1 LKSFFEKTNIVHSV
15 LKTISIFL
23 LLTTQAWAGA
33 TVSEWLSTADQ
44 SNNLTQQA
52 NLSFAPDSGTNTYT
66 ITLNDTQTN
75 QTIDG
80 FGAAMC
86 DSSAYVMYNE
96 LTTAQRAAAM
106 TAMFDP
112 NNGIGLSMCR
122 LPMGASD
129 MAVSNYSYDDNG
141 GAADPTMAHFS
152 IAHDMAYII
161 PCMQQML
168 AINPNVKI
176 MATPWSPPGWMKDSG
191 TMKGGN
197 FLPQYYS
204 AYAQYFVKF
213 VQAYQ
218 AQGIPI
224 WSVSCQNEPLY
235 NATGYPGMNFPATQ
249 ELEFI
254 RDYLGPAFEAAGLT
268 TKILVYDHNWDQYVY
283 PETVLGDAV
292 ANFFSLGTAWH
303 WYGGVVT
310 NQQYLQTLY
319 PGRPQYITEAAS
331 GTWNGNYGQNIVNDE
346 EQLVI
351 WGSENWSKGAIKWPF
366 ALDQNAGP
374 QNGGC
379 NTCYGL
385 ITVNTTSQTFS
396 EGVGYF
402 SLGQAS
408 KFVQRGAYYV
418 NSNSFGS
425 GAIEDAAFK
434 NPDGSDVVVVLNSS
448 GSTQSFKVVL
458 NGQSFTSSL
467 PASGVATYKWTGGV
481 VIPQPTATPTPNAAS
496 AWRIHAGGGA
506 YTDSLGNVWAADEN
520 FVGGAP
526 ATNTGTITGSLP
538 GSGDQ
543 ALYENERYGASL
555 LYNFQAPNQLYQ
567 VTLKFSEN
575 YWTSAGSR
583 VFNVMINGNTVLT
596 NFDIFAAAGGEF
608 KAVDKVFNN
617 IQPDSQGRIIVQLG
631 PTSADNA
638 KIDAIQIIP
647 QPGAAT
653 FTPTATMTSTPTATL
668 TPTPITLS
676 TWRVNA
682 GGPQYTDSLGHV
694 WSADENFTG
703 GTAAV
708 TTSTIASAL
717 PGAADQTIYQSQR
730 YGNPFSYTFNVPA
743 GSYQLT
749 LKFAET
755 YWTASGKR
763 TFNVLVNGATVL
775 SNFDIFATAGA
786 QNKAID
792 EMFNNILPSGGVITI
807 QFGPAGADN
816 AEVQGI
822 QIVPMPATATFTPT
836 FTKTNTV
843 TSTYSSTPSYT
854 ATNSFTATP
863 TNTLSAT
870 ATDSMTP
877 TASFT
882 ATPSNTST
890 NTVINTATPAN
901 TSTSTATNTYT
912 STFSPT
918 GTPTSSSTAT
928 TTFTASFTGTFTPS
942 ATTTNTSAGS
952 VTPINTN
959 SPTGTSTATLS
970 NTPTST
976 NSMTSTSTFTSSF
989 TATSTPTATNTLT
1002 ATWTPTNTQ
1011 FVPTSTFSFTLTPSA
1026 TPTNTATKTATS
1038 TSTNSFTATPTAT
1051 LTPTAT
1057 FTVTKTFTA
1066 TATVTN
1072 TRTFTATQFIPTST
1086 FTPTKTN
1093 TPIPATATK
1102 TATPASGCSGN
1113 PNWNGNFVYY
1123 PIGSKVDYNGEIY
1136 QCVQAHT
1143 SEPTWEPNV
1152 VPALWKDL
1160 GACGSVPA
1168 VVVAQPVVYP
1178 NPVTSDTLSIQLPV
1192 SNSTNVSVGV
1202 YTVAMRQVKTVS
1214 VPQVFGDTMTVQAI
1228 DKAGIKLANGLYYFM
1243 IQANGQKWMSKVLVL
1258 R

>member
-1 LKSFFEKTNIVHSV
+1 
-15 LKTISIFL
+15 
-23 LLTTQAWAGA
+23 
-33 TVSEWLSTADQ
+33 
-44 SNNLTQQA
+44 
-52 NLSFAPDSGTNTYT
+52 
-66 ITLNDTQTN
+66 
-75 QTIDG
+75 
-80 FGAAMC
+80 
-86 DSSAYVMYNE
+86 
-96 LTTAQRAAAM
+96 M

-129 MAVSNYSYDDNG
+129 MAVSDYSYDDMPAG
-141 GAADPTMAHFS
+141 QTDTAMAHFS

-161 PCMQQML
+161 PCMKQML
-168 AINPNVKI
+168 EINPNVKI

-191 TMKGGN
+191 IMNGGN
-197 FLPQYYS
+197 FLPQYYA

-254 RDYLGPAFEAAGLT
+254 RDYLAPAFEAAGLT

-292 ANFFSLGTAWH
+292 ANFYSLGTAWH

-310 NQQYLQTLY
+310 NQQYLQTEF
-319 PGRPQYITEAAS
+319 PGKPQYITEAAS
-331 GTWNGNYGQNIVNDE
+331 GTWNGTYGQNIVNDE

-366 ALDQNAGP
+366 ALDQNSGP

-385 ITVNTTSQTFS
+385 ITVNSTTQTFS
-396 EGVGYF
+396 EGVGYYT
-402 SLGQAS
+402 LGQAS
-408 KFVQRGAYYV
+408 KFIQRGAYYV

-425 GAIEDAAFK
+425 GNIEDAAFK

-467 PASGVATYKWTGGV
+467 PASGVATYKWTGGTIV
-481 VIPQPTATPTPNAAS
+481 PPPTSTPTPNAAS
-496 AWRIHAGGGA
+496 TWRVHAGGGA
-506 YTDSLGNVWAADEN
+506 YTDSLGNVWAADEDY
-520 FVGGAP
+520 VGGGS
-526 ATNTGTITGSLP
+526 ATNTGTITGALP
-538 GSGDQ
+538 GSSDQ
-543 ALYENERYGASL
+543 ALYENERYGTSL
-555 LYNFQAPNQLYQ
+555 LYNFQAPNALYQ

-583 VFNVMINGNTVLT
+583 VFNVMINGQTVLT

-647 QPGAAT
+647 QPGVAT
-653 FTPTATMTSTPTATL
+653 FTPTATMTSTPTATMS
-668 TPTPITLS
+668 PTPITLS

-682 GGPQYTDSLGHV
+682 GGPQYTDTLGEV

-755 YWTASGKR
+755 YWTAAGKR
-763 TFNVLVNGATVL
+763 TFNVLVNGASVL

-792 EMFNNILPSGGVITI
+792 EVFNNIAPAGGVITI
-807 QFGPAGADN
+807 QFGPASADN

-822 QIVPMPATATFTPT
+822 QIIPMPPTATFTPT
-836 FTKTNTV
+836 FTKTPTI
-843 TSTYSSTPSYT
+843 TSTYSATPSYT
-854 ATNSFTATP
+854 ATSSFTSSP

-870 ATDSMTP
+870 ATSTNSN
-877 TASFT
+877 TATTTFTSSYT

-890 NTVINTATPAN
+890 NTVINTATPVN
-901 TSTSTATNTYT
+901 TSTATWTNTYT

-918 GTPTSSSTAT
+918 GTPTLSSTAT
-928 TTFTASFTGTFTPS
+928 TTFTASFTGTSTPS
-942 ATTTNTSAGS
+942 ATATNTLAGTL
-952 VTPINTN
+952 TPVN
-959 SPTGTSTATLS
+959 TSTAS
-970 NTPTST
+970 STPTST
-976 NSMTSTSTFTSSF
+976 NSMTATPTFTSSYTSTS
-989 TATSTPTATNTLT
+989 TATATKTLT

-1026 TPTNTATKTATS
+1026 TPSYTPTKTATS
-1038 TSTNSFTATPTAT
+1038 TATNSSTATTTFT

-1057 FTVTKTFTA
+1057 FTATKTFTA
-1066 TATVTN
+1066 SSTLTNTNTWTPTQFVPTLTWTPTHTLSATPSSTAT
-1072 TRTFTATQFIPTST
+1072 RTH
-1086 FTPTKTN
+1086 
-1093 TPIPATATK
+1093 TPIPPTASPTGTATR

-1123 PIGSKVDYNGEIY
+1123 AIGSKVDYNGEIY
-1136 QCVQAHT
+1136 QCIQAHT

-1160 GACGSVPA
+1160 GACGA
-1168 VVVAQPVVYP
+1168 VSAITVAQPVVYP

-1214 VPQVFGDTMTVQAI
+1214 VPQVYGDTMTVQAI

-1243 IQANGQKWMSKVLVL
+1243 IQANGQKWMSKVLIL